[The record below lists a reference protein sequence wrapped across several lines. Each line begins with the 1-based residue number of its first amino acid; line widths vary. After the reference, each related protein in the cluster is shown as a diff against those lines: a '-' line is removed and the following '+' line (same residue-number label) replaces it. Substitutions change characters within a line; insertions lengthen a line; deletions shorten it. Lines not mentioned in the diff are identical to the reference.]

1 LEEVVKTGKF
11 VIFLIL
17 LTFAAPAHAATIYK
31 WVDEKGVVNFTDDS
45 NKVPPAYRD
54 RVEVEEYLR
63 EEGTPAPALDMA
75 AKTKEEIKADIYGRD
90 ETRWKEKVLSQEN
103 RLDEAT
109 SNYEMAGEG
118 ILKEGERLVWHRYG
132 GKTQYQMISAELS
145 GISER
150 LEKFKGEIAEA
161 KAMLDKLSKEAEII
175 EGVQEQRAAPLV
187 KNEKII
193 ADLYGRDETWWK
205 EKVRPWKEQLK
216 ETIDKFEEA
225 RDSFV
230 KQAEGLGPFMFGRL
244 SLTQYQMIS
253 SRLVVS
259 NDQMAKYETQITEAK
274 AMLAKLLKEAKETK
288 ADPTWLE

>member
-1 LEEVVKTGKF
+1 MRKF
-11 VIFLIL
+11 LIFLIL
-17 LTFAAPAHAATIYK
+17 LTFAAPAYAATIYK

-90 ETRWKEKVLSQEN
+90 VS
-103 RLDEAT
+103 
-109 SNYEMAGEG
+109 
-118 ILKEGERLVWHRYG
+118 
-132 GKTQYQMISAELS
+132 
-145 GISER
+145 
-150 LEKFKGEIAEA
+150 
-161 KAMLDKLSKEAEII
+161 
-175 EGVQEQRAAPLV
+175 
-187 KNEKII
+187 
-193 ADLYGRDETWWK
+193 WWE